1 MYDNEFLPRLSQDLL
16 EILENNELFD
26 ITIEVGNDSKTFH
39 AHMIIL
45 ICRSPYLRRLIST
58 NVNVNKNKNERIKLP
73 NILPETFQMIL
84 RYIYGGRLSLEEYD
98 TSNIIK
104 LLIASNELNLQELI
118 THLQLFL
125 IKNKKDWMVQ
135 NFSLIYN
142 TSFEKDSFLEL
153 QNFCKEFMFKEP
165 KKIFDSRDFTSL
177 PENCLI
183 TLIQHENFQNNVIQV
198 WEHVLEWG
206 IAKNPELP
214 SDPSNYSKD
223 DFKNLK
229 NTLQQSIPFI
239 KFNNLSHQE
248 FLDKVYPYKKILPK
262 DLRDELIRHFINQS
276 TNRPEPKTI
285 KENSSKN
292 IDSKIITKQHAELI
306 SKWIDK
312 LDVKDEIENPYEFE
326 LILRGSRDGFS
337 PKRFHEICDNK
348 SHTIS
353 IIKVK
358 GSNEILGGY
367 NSIIWKSDDKWGTT
381 KDSFIFSFKNKNSIK
396 NYTLSR
402 VKSEVCAIDND
413 PAHGP
418 SFGSSDLELY
428 ENNRG
433 GAFGPVYYET
443 SIRGTNGEFSV
454 EEYEI
459 FQITKECEPEEE
471 SNCNIS

>member
-1 MYDNEFLPRLSQDLL
+1 
-16 EILENNELFD
+16 
-26 ITIEVGNDSKTFH
+26 
-39 AHMIIL
+39 
-45 ICRSPYLRRLIST
+45 
-58 NVNVNKNKNERIKLP
+58 
-73 NILPETFQMIL
+73 MIL

-198 WEHVLEWG
+198 WEHVLEW
-206 IAKNPELP
+206 
-214 SDPSNYSKD
+214 
-223 DFKNLK
+223 
-229 NTLQQSIPFI
+229 
-239 KFNNLSHQE
+239 
-248 FLDKVYPYKKILPK
+248 

-276 TNRPEPKTI
+276 TNRPEPKTT
-285 KENSSKN
+285 KENDSKN

-312 LDVKDEIENPYEFE
+312 LDIKDEIENPYEFE

-337 PKRFHEICDNK
+337 PKKFHEICDNK

-433 GAFGPVYYET
+433 GAFGPVHYET
-443 SIRGTNGEFSV
+443 SIRSTNGEFSV